1 MEEMSHE
8 KGKETTSIIIS
19 TPTSTTTSITS
30 QAEPSSSL
38 SDEEDEPRTQKTRSL
53 QDIYEMTNELQLMYL
68 LADAEDITF
77 EQVVK
82 DEKW

>member
-8 KGKETTSIIIS
+8 EGKEATSIIIS

-30 QAEPSSSL
+30 QAEPSSPL
-38 SDEEDEPRTQKTRSL
+38 SNDEDEPRIPKTRNL
-53 QDIYEMTNELQLMYL
+53 REIYEVTSELYLVRL

-77 EQVVK
+77 EQAVK
-82 DEKW
+82 DEK